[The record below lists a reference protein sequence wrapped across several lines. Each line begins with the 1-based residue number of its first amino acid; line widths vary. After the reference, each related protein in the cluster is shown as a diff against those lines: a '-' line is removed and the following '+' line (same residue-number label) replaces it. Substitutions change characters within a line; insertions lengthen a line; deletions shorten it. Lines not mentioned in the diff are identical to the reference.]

1 MKYINQRGSPR
12 IDIGLRCRISSAG
25 LCPRGVMYTEN
36 ISRSGIL
43 ISWDPTQTNSALPRP
58 GQLVTVEIELP
69 AHHGFGRKCIH
80 CQGEVVRVS
89 VSEAGVTR
97 VALSVNYMKF
107 REYRETFAAVQAET
121 AEIGAWM
128 S

>member
-25 LCPRGVMYTEN
+25 LCPGGVMYTEN

-43 ISWDPTQTNSALPRP
+43 ISWDPAQSNAALPRL

-69 AHHGFGRKCIH
+69 VYHGFGRKCIH
-80 CQGEVVRVS
+80 CEGEVVRVS
-89 VSEAGVTR
+89 VSGGGVPR
-97 VALSVNYMKF
+97 VALSVKYMKF
-107 REYRETFAAVQAET
+107 CKYRETLAAARTEI
-121 AEIGAWM
+121 AEIGTRT